1 MALSR
6 SFLSALGIEQ
16 DKINEI
22 INAHSETVSGLKSEM
37 EDYKKTA
44 EQLATV
50 EADYEKLKADTKDY
64 AELKEKYEKEHSDFE
79 AYKKEV
85 ATKEQTEKLEEAYKA
100 LLLENKVGEAH
111 IESIL
116 GVTDLSKM
124 ELDEDG
130 KLKGVDELNNVIK
143 KKWGGFITT
152 TETKGSNP
160 ETPPKGGRVKMTRD
174 EIMAIKDTAKRQ
186 KAIEDNIELFQ

>member
-85 ATKEQTEKLEEAYKA
+85 ATKEQTEKLQEAYKA
-100 LLLENKVGEAH
+100 LLLENKVGESH

-130 KLKGVDELNNVIK
+130 KLKGVDDLNNVIK

-152 TETKGSNP
+152 TETKGANP
-160 ETPPKGGRVKMTRD
+160 ETPPKGGRVKMTRA
-174 EIMAIKDTAKRQ
+174 EIMEIKDTAKRQ